1 MILQYTDIFQ
11 GGKIRK
17 IKAEITTEHSASS
30 YGMPVVVL
38 PDGHALDANSWVM
51 LNYQIVSITKAEA
64 PMMEKWLGNLYAMLG
79 MSAGAA
85 VLGRKGGRA
94 RSEAKAKAARENA
107 KKGGYPKGR
116 PRKPPT
122 DK

>member
-38 PDGHALDANSWVM
+38 PDGHALDAQSWVL

-64 PMMEKWLGNLYAMLG
+64 PMMEKWLNNLYAMLG

-85 VLGRKGGRA
+85 ALGRKGGSA
-94 RSEAKAKAARENA
+94 KSEAKTKASRENA
-107 KKGGYPKGR
+107 KKGGWPKGK
-116 PRKPPT
+116 PRKPK
-122 DK
+122 D